1 MNFFSWAWLVKGC
14 VTTTTSDMSHLPEAV
29 LCEIFSYLSVRDLCA
44 CCCVCGRWADVLY
57 PSSHFWEER
66 LSIETPDEF
75 REDPFIRNLVT
86 AKDKLAAYQNSW
98 CAIHHSDNIYIK
110 PNKVTIHRKPVA
122 QFSDVARGRRGCSS
136 GQHYWTVVW
145 HGPKFG
151 SSAVVGLAT
160 HNVELKCDGYHP
172 LLGMSGD
179 SWGWDLSK
187 SVLRH
192 DGKEYEEYPREGS
205 GVKVR
210 GGILGVH
217 NIIHCNTVEPLYSGH
232 PWEIF

>member
-1 MNFFSWAWLVKGC
+1 
-14 VTTTTSDMSHLPEAV
+14 MSHLSEVV

-44 CCCVCGRWADVLY
+44 CCCVCVRWAGVLY

-75 REDPFIRNLVT
+75 QEDPLIRNLVT
-86 AKDKLAAYQNSW
+86 AKDKLSAYQNSW
-98 CAIHHSDNIYIK
+98 SSVHHSDNIYIK
-110 PNKVTIHRKPVA
+110 PNKVTIHRNPVA
-122 QFSDVARGRRGCSS
+122 QVSDIARGRRGCSS

-160 HNVELKCDGYHP
+160 HNVELKRNGYHP
-172 LLGMSGD
+172 LLGMTGD

-187 SVLRH
+187 DVLRH
-192 DGKEYEEYPREGS
+192 DGKEYEQYPREGA
-205 GVKVR
+205 GVKVGGGR
-210 GGILGVH
+210 GGGGLIQCH
-217 NIIHCNTVEPLYSGH
+217 
-232 PWEIF
+232 